1 MYLNIAWQTDKN
13 DEKAASLKNTNTIVK
28 AIANTNTNTNIQ
40 RTYANQQPGCLST
53 KPSC

>member
-28 AIANTNTNTNIQ
+28 AFANTNTNIQ
-40 RTYANQQPGCLST
+40 WTYANQQPGCLST